1 MVQWHVP
8 KRKRPIAY
16 STKATSDI
24 ITTLMGNL
32 TIKELRERITYDVEV
47 KQVLDEYIK
56 RGFGDWL
63 CREHFQKWDRRHA
76 YIHEDKR
83 GFIEVERGEDEIT
96 D

>member
-24 ITTLMGNL
+24 ITTLMEDL

-56 RGFGDWL
+56 RGYGDWR
-63 CREHFQKWDRRHA
+63 CKEHFSKWDMRHA
-76 YIHEDKR
+76 YIDKEKR
-83 GFIEVERGEDEIT
+83 WFIEVERGEDGRE
-96 D
+96 